1 MSAPLD
7 TTGSLRALPK
17 VELHLHLE
25 GAIRPSTVE
34 ELAHRF
40 DPSFRIADWEW
51 TRPDFRYADLSDF
64 VATMRRMLNMAL
76 NEVGDYARATHELLH
91 DLADENIRYVEPSVS
106 MNRLA
111 RMGLDMDTVLRAIDD
126 ARLRAEAERDIG
138 AGIIVAFGRE
148 GDVGIAEECVKQF
161 AEWRGRGV
169 VGIDLHGDESAGP
182 AAPYADVYRA
192 ARDAGLGLRAH
203 AGEGMG
209 ADSVW
214 EVIRSLGVS
223 RIAHGVRAIED
234 ERLVDYL
241 AEHAITLDI
250 CPTSNVKL
258 RVAPSLAEH
267 PIRAL
272 YDCGVPVTVSTDD
285 PLMFMVTVS
294 EEYAALSEHLGF
306 TREELERVTL
316 NAVDAAFLPED
327 DRPALREVVREGF
340 ARPARPRAPAC
351 LGRAAGTTPY
361 LKGCG

>member
-1 MSAPLD
+1 MSPPQN
-7 TTGSLRALPK
+7 SLALFRALPK
-17 VELHLHLE
+17 IELHVHLE

-40 DPSFRIADWEW
+40 DASFRIADWEW
-51 TRPDFRYADLSDF
+51 TRPGFRYDDLSDF

-76 NEVGDYARATHELLH
+76 NEVDDYARSTHELLH
-91 DLADENIRYVEPSVS
+91 DLADENVRYAEPSVS

-111 RMGLDMDTVLRAIDD
+111 RMDLDMGDVLRAIDD
-126 ARLRAEAERDIG
+126 ARLRAEAERDVR
-138 AGIIVAFGRE
+138 AGIIIAFGRE
-148 GDVGIAEECVKQF
+148 GDLQIAEECVKLF
-161 AEWRGRGV
+161 AEWRAHGV

-214 EVIRSLGVS
+214 EVVRSLDVS

-241 AEHAITLDI
+241 SEHGITLDI
-250 CPTSNVKL
+250 CPASNVKL
-258 RVAPSLAEH
+258 RVAPSVAEH

-272 YDCGVPVTVSTDD
+272 YDRGVPVTVSTDD
-285 PLMFMVTVS
+285 PLMFMVTMS
-294 EEYAALSEHLGF
+294 DEYAALAEHLGF
-306 TREELERVTL
+306 TLEELKGITL
-316 NAVDAAFLPED
+316 NAVDAAFLPD
-327 DRPALREVVREGF
+327 DAKRGLRATVMVGHAVRHT
-340 ARPARPRAPAC
+340 R
-351 LGRAAGTTPY
+351 
-361 LKGCG
+361 